1 MDRFGIGAIL
11 CCSTDNHKLRRRG
24 PTFSPISLRFGAPSA
39 SVKIDI
45 NRGFFDMTKVA
56 VVEIEGC
63 MASSAAITHD
73 VLATANRISAAKRV
87 PPFKVTTV
95 RCGSRRSDVDLRGI
109 ELVIVPGLG
118 TPSTGELE
126 TKLKS
131 PMCRRA
137 VDMLA
142 RAHATGAMLAASCAS
157 TFLLAETGL
166 LDGRRATTTWWFAP
180 LFRQRYPAVELL
192 TEQMVVAD
200 WPIATGGAAMAQM
213 DLMLA
218 VVGRVAGPSLAKACA
233 NYLLLDGRRSQVPFM
248 AITYLASQDP
258 RIANAEKW
266 VRDNIARDF
275 AIEELADAVA
285 LAPRTF
291 ARRVSATCGVS
302 PVQFVQRIRLET
314 ARLLLETTRLSVEQ
328 IARRVGYAEPS
339 TLRRLIRRDTKHPP
353 GHFRPTA

>member
-1 MDRFGIGAIL
+1 
-11 CCSTDNHKLRRRG
+11 
-24 PTFSPISLRFGAPSA
+24 
-39 SVKIDI
+39 
-45 NRGFFDMTKVA
+45 MTKVA

-87 PPFKVTTV
+87 LPFKVTTV

-118 TPSTGELE
+118 TASADELK
-126 TKLKS
+126 TKLMS
-131 PMCRRA
+131 PACRRA
-137 VDMLA
+137 GDMMT

-157 TFLLAETGL
+157 TFLLAEAGL
-166 LDGRRATTTWWFAP
+166 LDGRRATTTWWLAP
-180 LFRQRYPAVELL
+180 LFRQRYPQIELM

-200 WPIATGGAAMAQM
+200 WPIATAGAAMAQM

-218 VVGRVAGPSLAKACA
+218 IVSRFAGPGLAKACA
-233 NYLLLDGRRSQVPFM
+233 NYLLLDERRSQAPFM
-248 AITYLASQDP
+248 AIAYLAGQDP
-258 RIANAEKW
+258 RIAKAEKW

-275 AIEELADAVA
+275 AIEELAAAVA

-291 ARRVSATCGVS
+291 ARRIAATCGIS
-302 PVQFVQRIRLET
+302 PIQFVQRIRLET
-314 ARLLLETTRLSVEQ
+314 ARFLLETTRLSVEQ
-328 IARRVGYAEPS
+328 IARQVGYAEPS

-353 GHFRPTA
+353 GHFRPVA